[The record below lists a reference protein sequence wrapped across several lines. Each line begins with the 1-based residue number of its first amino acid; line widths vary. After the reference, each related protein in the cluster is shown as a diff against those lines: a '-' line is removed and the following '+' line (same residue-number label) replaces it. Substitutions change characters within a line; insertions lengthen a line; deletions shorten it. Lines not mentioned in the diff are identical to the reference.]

1 MARVSLATATKPA
14 ETQKYFASEYGLNKI
29 CGKGEVNKEIVLIP
43 LGLEQGVY
51 RTAVHKVRAKGD
63 KDGFKSWY
71 DTNIICKTY
80 NALTGEKEEEECLC
94 CQLAKAEKEK
104 YPTKEESSKRLISR
118 TSSIVHVPVMIL
130 GVGDL
135 GKYNG
140 KVPNEL
146 LNLDTPLF
154 SYLELAGSTFEKDV
168 VGELRKQLESDGKIT
183 YEMTE
188 EEALDKVNKYLLHT
202 LIRIKFVASKSYK
215 YERSY
220 SFVPFYNKSIG
231 AKSGQYARIVK
242 YREDTELMNEV
253 NKFLTLFDSNQE
265 KLVTDW
271 TESELTDYLVNSVAR
286 KENIQTAIKVDAEQ
300 HKAQTLPKS
309 QQVVEDIED
318 FEEDF
323 VTAETSQ
330 TVTAPATQP
339 VAEPVDETEFDFDD
353 DPVATSP
360 IHEEEVAP
368 EIEISDEDTSF
379 DLDDDDSFFADI
391 DGID

>member
-104 YPTKEESSKRLISR
+104 YPTKEEASKRLISR
-118 TSSIVHVPVMIL
+118 TNSIVHVPVMIL

-215 YERSY
+215 YEKSY

-271 TESELTDYLVNSVAR
+271 TEGELTDYLVNSVAR

-330 TVTAPATQP
+330 AVTAPATQP

-391 DGID
+391 EGMD

>member
-1 MARVSLATATKPA
+1 
-14 ETQKYFASEYGLNKI
+14 
-29 CGKGEVNKEIVLIP
+29 
-43 LGLEQGVY
+43 
-51 RTAVHKVRAKGD
+51 
-63 KDGFKSWY
+63 
-71 DTNIICKTY
+71 
-80 NALTGEKEEEECLC
+80 
-94 CQLAKAEKEK
+94 
-104 YPTKEESSKRLISR
+104 
-118 TSSIVHVPVMIL
+118 MIL

-215 YERSY
+215 YEKSY

-231 AKSGQYARIVK
+231 AKSGQYAKIVK

-271 TESELTDYLVNSVAR
+271 TEGELTDYLVNSVAR

-323 VTAETSQ
+323 ATLETSQ
-330 TVTAPATQP
+330 EVNAPATQS

-353 DPVATSP
+353 DPVAANP

-391 DGID
+391 EGMD